1 MLCFRI
7 DVRLLKPF
15 DQAARLLVVLHCNM
29 QHVEKSQLHGALADS
44 ALDRRLRSVP
54 RRSWSSTRSGLST
67 TRVLDGP
74 YHTTQ
79 YTAMGVPFEA
89 LLPYGICLAVRHC
102 LHSPP
107 PQNPPLTRSTR
118 SSSASP
124 APVSQRSETF
134 RTVASAPDTPSISG
148 TDKVRNFS
156 SCDNPMPCGN
166 ADSEL

>member
-1 MLCFRI
+1 MLYGRI
-7 DVRLLKPF
+7 DVRLLKPLI
-15 DQAARLLVVLHCNM
+15 QAASLLVVLHCNM

-44 ALDRRLRSVP
+44 ALDRRLCSMP

-67 TRVLDGP
+67 TRVLDGS

-89 LLPYGICLAVRHC
+89 LLPYGICLAVRHRP
-102 LHSPP
+102 HAPP
-107 PQNPPLTRSTR
+107 PQTPSLTRSTR

-124 APVSQRSETF
+124 APVSQRSETS
-134 RTVASAPDTPSISG
+134 RTVASAPDTPSTSG

-156 SCDNPMPCGN
+156 SRDNPMPCGN
-166 ADSEL
+166 ADSGL